1 MKKLGSI
8 ACLVLAIA
16 LIPSPMAQAASP
28 APGVWS
34 GTETKHWT
42 GSNWVAYSQ
51 SVPFSFSVVKGS
63 VLRFSTTSSYR
74 WPRCTGGRAVSTKL
88 PSIRRTSVLNGR
100 FRGHRTTRVG
110 SRKMTTHVSGRFGS
124 VHSAGG
130 SIVVKLAGCQ
140 TYRSVWKATSGSL
153 GNIHIPMCQG
163 QNILLADGTYYYNP
177 CAYIAGRP

>member
-8 ACLVLAIA
+8 ACMALAIA
-16 LIPSPMAQAASP
+16 LMASPTAQAASP
-28 APGVWS
+28 ASGAWS

-42 GSNWVAYSQ
+42 GRNWVSYSQ
-51 SVPFSFSVVKGS
+51 NVPFSFRVEPGT
-63 VLRFSTTSSYR
+63 VLRFRTTSSYR

-88 PSIRRTSVLNGR
+88 PSIRSATVLNGQ
-100 FRGHRTTRVG
+100 FRGRRTTRVG
-110 SRKMTTHVSGRFGS
+110 SRKMTTYVSGRFGS
-124 VHSAGG
+124 VHTASG

-140 TYRSVWKATSGSL
+140 TYRSVWEATSGSL

-163 QNILLADGTYYYNP
+163 QNVQLADGTYYYNP